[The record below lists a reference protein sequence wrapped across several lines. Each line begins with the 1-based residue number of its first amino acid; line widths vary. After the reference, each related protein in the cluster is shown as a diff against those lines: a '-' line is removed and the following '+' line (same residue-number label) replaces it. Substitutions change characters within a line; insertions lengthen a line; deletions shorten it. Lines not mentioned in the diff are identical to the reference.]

1 MRQTLSMVGWVLL
14 LSFLYGSTMVA
25 SRFSVGQYDPRTY
38 ISLRLLLASGIHIAV
53 YLFSKQ
59 REWPKDKKLWLYSI
73 GLGIGGTL
81 IPMTAMVSSLQYQ
94 STGVTAMLITL
105 TPAMTVLMAHFFLE
119 DEFLSWRKAIGV
131 IVALCGAAL
140 LLVRGETG
148 LAELAQADW
157 RGYAWALSGMIAG
170 AASGI
175 YARRYLRHADAWD
188 VTSIRMF
195 SAAATLSTITYFTV
209 GYEMDNVNLMGYGA
223 LLYATLTGT
232 FLAMWLSFYIIKRY
246 SATAAAQ
253 TSYAVPVIST
263 TLGAFLL
270 NEQVTSGMLV
280 GMAIIVVG
288 IALINWQPRQLGQYS
303 RRMKSAGV
311 LGN

>member
-1 MRQTLSMVGWVLL
+1 MRQTLTIIGWVLL

-38 ISLRLLLASGIHIAV
+38 ISLRLLLASTIHICV
-53 YLFSKQ
+53 YLFSQQ
-59 REWPKDKKLWLYSI
+59 RRWPTDKKLWLYSI

-94 STGVTAMLITL
+94 STGVTSMLITL
-105 TPAMTVLMAHFFLE
+105 TPAVTVLMAHFFLE
-119 DEFLSWRKAIGV
+119 DEFLSWRKGFGV
-131 IVALCGAAL
+131 IIALCGAAL

-157 RGYAWALSGMIAG
+157 RGYAWALGGMVAG
-170 AASGI
+170 AISGI
-175 YARRYLRHADAWD
+175 YARRYLRHANAWD

-195 SAAATLSTITYFTV
+195 SAAITLSIITYFTV
-209 GYEMDNVNLMGYGA
+209 GYEMDNVDVAGYGA
-223 LLYATLTGT
+223 LIYATLSGT

-253 TSYAVPVIST
+253 TAYAVPVIST

-270 NEQVTSGMLV
+270 DEQVTSGMLV

-288 IALINWQPRQLGQYS
+288 IALINWQPSQSSQYS
-303 RRMKSAGV
+303 PSMKKAGV
-311 LGN
+311 LSN

>member
-1 MRQTLSMVGWVLL
+1 
-14 LSFLYGSTMVA
+14 
-25 SRFSVGQYDPRTY
+25 
-38 ISLRLLLASGIHIAV
+38 
-53 YLFSKQ
+53 
-59 REWPKDKKLWLYSI
+59 
-73 GLGIGGTL
+73 
-81 IPMTAMVSSLQYQ
+81 MTAMVSSLQYQ